1 MKRKG
6 KGNMEWVVGKGC
18 VKILMVTHDQLLEER
33 PEKICMYVFIYT
45 GIHIGNEKE
54 FCEY

>member
-1 MKRKG
+1 
-6 KGNMEWVVGKGC
+6 MEWVV
-18 VKILMVTHDQLLEER
+18 VDAKILIVTHDQLLEER
-33 PEKICMYVFIYT
+33 PEKICMYVSIYT